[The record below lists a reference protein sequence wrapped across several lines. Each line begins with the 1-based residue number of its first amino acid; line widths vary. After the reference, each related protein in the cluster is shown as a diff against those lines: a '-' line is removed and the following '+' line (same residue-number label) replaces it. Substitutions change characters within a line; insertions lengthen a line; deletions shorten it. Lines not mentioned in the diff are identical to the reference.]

1 MSSRTTPAAFL
12 IHTIHA
18 PGFGRI
24 ASTPENIPTTSK
36 TAVIP
41 NENTN
46 RYTNPN
52 VPLCVAATQVRT
64 TANAGAPQGAATIP
78 DVAPSRKTDGD
89 DPPPRLPAHTPSRH
103 ATRDRHTPI

>member
-1 MSSRTTPAAFL
+1 MSSRPTPAAFL
-12 IHTIHA
+12 THTIQA

-24 ASTPENIPTTSK
+24 ATPPKNTPPTST

-78 DVAPSRKTDGD
+78 DVAPSRKTARSH
-89 DPPPRLPAHTPSRH
+89 PPPRLPVHVGIRTG
-103 ATRDRHTPI
+103 